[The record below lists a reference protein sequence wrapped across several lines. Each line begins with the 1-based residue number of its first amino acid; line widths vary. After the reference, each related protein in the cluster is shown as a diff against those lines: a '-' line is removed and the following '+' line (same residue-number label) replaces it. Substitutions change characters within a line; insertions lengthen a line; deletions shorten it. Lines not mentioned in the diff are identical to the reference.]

1 MKKLFF
7 LEGGWGVPGGVEIL
21 SSISSQGVI
30 FCECNRIS
38 LKQAE
43 IEIGDGL
50 PDIRLTGKC
59 LEALKQ
65 AGFEVSASYDS
76 FF

>member
-1 MKKLFF
+1 MNIHKITL
-7 LEGGWGVPGGVEIL
+7 LP
-21 SSISSQGVI
+21 
-30 FCECNRIS
+30 
-38 LKQAE
+38 QAE

-65 AGFEVSASYDS
+65 AGFEVGRKFS
-76 FF
+76 FFMKYTEEILALIFCFFFSL

>member
-1 MKKLFF
+1 MSCLKHEKAF
-7 LEGGWGVPGGVEIL
+7 L
-21 SSISSQGVI
+21 
-30 FCECNRIS
+30 
-38 LKQAE
+38 AE

-50 PDIRLTGKC
+50 PDIRLTEKC

-65 AGFEVSASYDS
+65 GGFEVGASYDS